1 MRRTNR
7 DLIMKAEF
15 EVLHSRPQVVFTLD
29 RDSVCSAD
37 DYESHETSV
46 ETYSFTDPAS
56 LAEELS
62 SGYLPSV
69 AGYGHWWECILNG
82 TVVAKVFSNGKAEK
96 VNEIVYFDENSV
108 YFRYHSAEF

>member
-7 DLIMKAEF
+7 NLNMKVDFA
-15 EVLHSRPQVVFTLD
+15 VLKSRPRIALTLD

-37 DYESHETSV
+37 DCESHETSV